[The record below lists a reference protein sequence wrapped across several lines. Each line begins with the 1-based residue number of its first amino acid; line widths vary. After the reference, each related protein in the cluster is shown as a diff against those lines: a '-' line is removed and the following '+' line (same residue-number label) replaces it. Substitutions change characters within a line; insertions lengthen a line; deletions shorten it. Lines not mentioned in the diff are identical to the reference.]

1 MIYGLKILYWD
12 SLLYYTTYCWICVY
26 FALLLHR
33 WQSDILQ
40 QDAEEKKDIW
50 WTRFSLVCVGS
61 IFPLLKGSIFFLFFS
76 VCGRRVIFL
85 QPSKYMY
92 VYSTV
97 APIFLLPFYPSTFFK
112 GFFWGGLGIWTKL
125 FFFLTQSPAV
135 WVLKK
140 RKPEIF
146 ETLFFFK

>member
-12 SLLYYTTYCWICVY
+12 SLLYTTYWICVY

-40 QDAEEKKDIW
+40 QDAERKKKTFDGHVFHLCVW
-50 WTRFSLVCVGS
+50 EVFFLCWRVAFFFSL
-61 IFPLLKGSIFFLFFS
+61 FS

-97 APIFLLPFYPSTFFK
+97 ASIFLLPFYPSTFFK
-112 GFFWGGLGIWTKL
+112 GFFFFSFWFRDLNKIVFFYPVTCSLGFKKTETRNISDP
-125 FFFLTQSPAV
+125 FF
-135 WVLKK
+135 
-140 RKPEIF
+140 
-146 ETLFFFK
+146 